1 MKPIDMVVQG
11 KKVNASVIAAF
22 AKRVGSIDEVI
33 SVWANAGALQLAQH
47 GNLNWLAK
55 LFEMPLLTLKS
66 GDLNKLGAEVMRYI
80 SAHYPAVKW
89 DKENHK
95 VARAKVTA
103 ANIQYTHFVDLTATA
118 ADVVEGGKIV
128 KQGEKF
134 YRPHGDFSLT
144 FAQWREAQAAAEGGE
159 DDPLPTVTAK
169 AFAKQLEKALAA
181 VEAKRFVGAEDE
193 LSAALGKAIAMV
205 ERLTALTAK
214 AQDETPK
221 VDVGAAL
228 QVLETG
234 RKGKSARAGG
244 KVDKADDKAVA

>member
-118 ADVVEGGKIV
+118 VDADAKVEKHGD
-128 KQGEKF
+128 KF

-144 FAQWREAQAAAEGGE
+144 FAQWREAQAAVEGSE

-234 RKGKSARAGG
+234 RKGKAARAGG
-244 KVDKADDKAVA
+244 KVEAAEKAAM